1 MYWNTG
7 MVSYESHHLFSLQV
21 IEDLRPRDHKVT
33 LDMDENLLKLLLF
46 RILVSYN
53 FVVKEAQ
60 EAASKAIISFST
72 PSYIIQSQNTHV
84 VLNRFVPLT
93 CTVQMASW
101 SVSAWNWAEIRKWR
115 EAAFLWCHTNF
126 LSATCLGP
134 GGKWWKS
141 CCTLQARAHCTGR
154 IYEGSVRS
162 RLLNLSNKFGY
173 HPGMINWMCRTSLQT

>member
-1 MYWNTG
+1 

-93 CTVQMASW
+93 CTVQMAS
-101 SVSAWNWAEIRKWR
+101 
-115 EAAFLWCHTNF
+115 
-126 LSATCLGP
+126 
-134 GGKWWKS
+134 
-141 CCTLQARAHCTGR
+141 
-154 IYEGSVRS
+154 
-162 RLLNLSNKFGY
+162 
-173 HPGMINWMCRTSLQT
+173 